1 MVKGSPVMKIEE
13 KNKRDFNLKKLLND
27 QEYLENLTD
36 PMFERIKDKINDL
49 YVTEEKKNKYK
60 IIDSNND
67 IELNKVII
75 LEKVNR
81 LLR

>member
-1 MVKGSPVMKIEE
+1 ML
-13 KNKRDFNLKKLLND
+13 KRLKKRKNLNRYD
-27 QEYLENLTD
+27 KFNYNFYSKVQRG
-36 PMFERIKDKINDL
+36 FIKIASKN
-49 YVTEEKKNKYK
+49 KNKYK

-75 LEKVNR
+75 LEKINK